1 MYLKGSKWNM
11 LRKRGRRSSPWRIL
25 LFLILIGAAL
35 YVNQV
40 VVPATHPLFV
50 PTSEP
55 TRSPE
60 SFVNEAI
67 ADFEAGKLPQAISAF
82 KQAVAVDPDNAS
94 IYVALAR
101 AQLYSGQYEEALESA
116 DNAIII
122 NHNNPLAHT
131 FRAWAL
137 DSLGDR
143 TQAEAAV
150 TRAIELDANNAIAH
164 AVHAI
169 ILTNRAISGQGDLGL
184 IDRAAEASRLALSLD
199 SSLME
204 TRRARG
210 YVLWNT
216 GNYQESIQEYLAA
229 LAINDRIADLHL
241 ALGYNYRAIQDYVK
255 AVESFHQATS
265 LRPNDPIPPLE
276 ISRTYY
282 SIGDFA
288 QAMQYAEQA
297 VKTDPNNPRWRANL
311 GLMYYKNAMAM
322 NDLTYL
328 QEAVAELSLA
338 IKGGETE
345 DGQVVEGMPLNYGT
359 VAEYYAIYG
368 LSLARSNRCGEAIP
382 IFQAILTG
390 VPNDEINVYNA
401 EFGLDICRENA
412 GEALED
418 EIQEDSTVVAP

>member
-1 MYLKGSKWNM
+1 M
-11 LRKRGRRSSPWRIL
+11 LRKRGRRSNPWRVL

-40 VVPATHPLFV
+40 VVPATHPLFI
-50 PTSEP
+50 PTAEP

-60 SFVNEAI
+60 SFINEAI
-67 ADFEAGKLPQAISAF
+67 ADFEAGRLPQAINAY
-82 KQAVAVDPDNAS
+82 KQAVSVDPDNAS

-116 DNAIII
+116 DKAIIL
-122 NHNNPLAHT
+122 NNDNPMAHT
-131 FRAWAL
+131 FKAWAL
-137 DSLGDR
+137 DSLGDQ

-150 TRAIELDANNAIAH
+150 TRAIELDANNAVAH

-184 IDRAAEASRLALSLD
+184 IDRAAEASRLALNLD
-199 SSLME
+199 NSLME

-210 YVLWNT
+210 FVLWHT
-216 GNYQESIQEYLAA
+216 GNYQESIQEYQAA
-229 LAINDRIADLHL
+229 VAINDRIADLHL

-265 LRPNDPIPPLE
+265 LKPNDPIPPLE

-288 QAMQYAEQA
+288 QALQYAEQA

-322 NDLTYL
+322 NELSYL
-328 QEAVAELSLA
+328 QDAIAELSIA
-338 IKGGETE
+338 IQGGETE
-345 DGQVVEGMPLNYGT
+345 DGHIIEGMPLNYGT

-368 LSLARSNRCGEAIP
+368 LALARSNRCSEAIP
-382 IFQAILTG
+382 IFQVILSG
-390 VPNDEINVYNA
+390 VPNDEVNVYNA
-401 EFGLDICRENA
+401 EFGLELCRENA
-412 GEALED
+412 GESLED
-418 EIQEDSTVVAP
+418 DISEEDTSLAP

>member
-1 MYLKGSKWNM
+1 M
-11 LRKRGRRSSPWRIL
+11 LRKRGRRSNPWRVL

-40 VVPATHPLFV
+40 VVPATHPLFI
-50 PTSEP
+50 PTAEP

-60 SFVNEAI
+60 SFINEAI
-67 ADFEAGKLPQAISAF
+67 ADFEAGRLPQAINAY
-82 KQAVAVDPDNAS
+82 KQAVSVDPDNAS

-116 DNAIII
+116 DKAIIL
-122 NHNNPLAHT
+122 NNDNPMAHT
-131 FRAWAL
+131 FKAWAL

-150 TRAIELDANNAIAH
+150 TRAIELDANNAVAH

-199 SSLME
+199 NSLME

-210 YVLWNT
+210 FVLWHT
-216 GNYQESIQEYLAA
+216 GNYQESIQEYQAA
-229 LAINDRIADLHL
+229 VAINDRIADLHL
-241 ALGYNYRAIQDYVK
+241 ALGYNFRAIQDYVK

-265 LRPNDPIPPLE
+265 LKPNDPIPPLE

-288 QAMQYAEQA
+288 QALQYAEQA

-322 NDLTYL
+322 NELSHL
-328 QEAVAELSLA
+328 QDAIAELSIA
-338 IKGGETE
+338 IQGGETE
-345 DGQVVEGMPLNYGT
+345 DGHIIEGMPLNYGT

-368 LSLARSNRCGEAIP
+368 LALARSNRCSEAIP
-382 IFQAILTG
+382 IFQVILSG
-390 VPNDEINVYNA
+390 VPNDEVNVYNA
-401 EFGLDICRENA
+401 EFGLELCRETA
-412 GEALED
+412 GESLED
-418 EIQEDSTVVAP
+418 DISEEDTSLIP

>member
-1 MYLKGSKWNM
+1 MYLKGSNWNM
-11 LRKRGRRSSPWRIL
+11 NRRRGRRSSPWRVF

-40 VVPATHPLFV
+40 VVPATPPLFV
-50 PTSEP
+50 PTPVP

-60 SFVNEAI
+60 SYINEAI
-67 ADFEAGKLPQAISAF
+67 AHFEAGKLPQSISAYQ
-82 KQAVAVDPDNAS
+82 QAVSADPDNAS

-101 AQLYSGQYEEALESA
+101 AQLYSGEYEGALESA
-116 DNAIII
+116 DKAVILN
-122 NHNNPLAHT
+122 NDNPLAHT

-137 DSLGDR
+137 DSLGER

-150 TRAIELDANNAIAH
+150 TRAIELDANNAVAH
-164 AVHAI
+164 AVHAV
-169 ILTNRAISGQGDLGL
+169 ILMNRALSGQGDLGL
-184 IDRAAEASRLALSLD
+184 VDRAAEASRLALSLD
-199 SSLME
+199 GNLLE

-216 GNYQESIQEYLAA
+216 GNWEEAIQEYRAA
-229 LAINDRIADLHL
+229 VAINDRIADLHL

-282 SIGDFA
+282 TIGDFS
-288 QAMQYAEQA
+288 QALQYAEQA
-297 VKTDPNNPRWRANL
+297 VKTDPSNPRWRANL
-311 GLMYYKNAMAM
+311 GLMYYKNAMAV

-328 QEAVAELSLA
+328 KNAVDELSLA
-338 IKGGETE
+338 IQGGETE
-345 DGQVVEGMPLNYGT
+345 DAGVIEGMPLNYGT

-390 VPNDEINVYNA
+390 IPNDEINVYNA
-401 EFGLDICRENA
+401 EYGLEICRENA
-412 GEALED
+412 GELQVE
-418 EIQEDSTVVAP
+418 EEQEENPPVAP

>member
-11 LRKRGRRSSPWRIL
+11 LHKRGRRSNPWRIF

-40 VVPATHPLFV
+40 VVPATPPLFV
-50 PTSEP
+50 PTPIP

-60 SFVNEAI
+60 SFINEAM
-67 ADFEAGKLPQAISAF
+67 AHFESGKLSQAISTYQ
-82 KQAVAVDPDNAS
+82 QAVSADPDNAS

-101 AQLYSGQYEEALESA
+101 AQLYSGQYEEALDSA
-116 DNAIII
+116 DKAVII
-122 NHNNPLAHT
+122 NNDNPMAHAL
-131 FRAWAL
+131 RAWAL

-150 TRAIELDANNAIAH
+150 TRSIELDPNSAIAH

-169 ILTNRAISGQGDLGL
+169 ILTNRALSGLGDLGL
-184 IDRAAEASRLALSLD
+184 IDRAAEASRLAVSLD
-199 SSLME
+199 NKLME

-216 GNYQESIQEYLAA
+216 GNYEEAIQEYLAA

-288 QAMQYAEQA
+288 QALQYAEQA
-297 VKTDPNNPRWRANL
+297 VKTDPSNPRWRANL
-311 GLMYYKNAMAM
+311 GLMFYKNAMAM
-322 NDLTYL
+322 NDLSYL
-328 QEAVAELSLA
+328 DDAIAELSLA
-338 IKGGETE
+338 IQGGEAD
-345 DGQVVEGMPLNYGT
+345 DGNVIEGMPLNYGT

-368 LSLARSNRCGEAIP
+368 LSLARSDRCSDAIP

-390 VPNDEINVYNA
+390 VPNDEVNVFNA
-401 EFGLDICRENA
+401 EHGLDICRENA
-412 GEALED
+412 GEFSED
-418 EIQEDSTVVAP
+418 ENQVETQAVTP

>member
-11 LRKRGRRSSPWRIL
+11 LRKRGRRSNPWRVI
-25 LFLILIGAAL
+25 LFLILIGAAM

-50 PTSEP
+50 PTPEP

-60 SFVNEAI
+60 SFVNEAV
-67 ADFEAGKLPQAISAF
+67 AHFEAGKLSQAISSYQQAISA
-82 KQAVAVDPDNAS
+82 DPDNAS

-101 AQLYSGQYEEALESA
+101 AQLYSGQFEEALDSA
-116 DNAIII
+116 DKAIII
-122 NHNNPLAHT
+122 NHDNAMAHT
-131 FRAWAL
+131 LRAWAL

-150 TRAIELDANNAIAH
+150 TRAIELDPNSAVAH
-164 AVHAI
+164 AIHAI
-169 ILTNRAISGQGDLGL
+169 ILMNRALSGQGDLGL
-184 IDRAAEASRLALSLD
+184 IDRAAEASRLALNIDNNLV
-199 SSLME
+199 E

-229 LAINDRIADLHL
+229 VAINDRIADLHL

-265 LRPNDPIPPLE
+265 LSPNNPIPPLE

-288 QAMQYAEQA
+288 QALQYAEQA
-297 VKTDPNNPRWRANL
+297 VKTEPDNPRWHANL

-322 NDLTYL
+322 NDLSYL
-328 QEAVAELSLA
+328 ENAITELSLA
-338 IKGGETE
+338 IQGGETD
-345 DGQVVEGMPLNYGT
+345 DGRVVEGMPLNYGT
-359 VAEYYAIYG
+359 VAEYYAVYG
-368 LSLARSNRCGEAIP
+368 LSLARSKRCTEAIP

-401 EFGLDICRENA
+401 EFGLEICLESA
-412 GEALED
+412 GEVSGDESPEED
-418 EIQEDSTVVAP
+418 LAATP